1 MPIGFDS
8 SAFRLLVPLRLA
20 FGDFAEPLPHP
31 LRQGQPRPIRCALKL
46 GARTASRAS
55 GARAS
60 HRLTTGTPTASTHSR
75 DRHHDEQR
83 SQAEL
88 EAGAGHGSIVASLAG

>member
-46 GARTASRAS
+46 SAVRRHEHRARRQPPSHDWHSDGAR
-55 GARAS
+55 
-60 HRLTTGTPTASTHSR
+60 HSR